1 MSKTVAVMLGDG
13 FEPVEVVAPVDAMRR
28 AGLDV
33 TLISVS
39 NDLDVEAAQDITLK
53 ADRIVSDVDLMDFD
67 MIMVP
72 GGSGGVEN
80 LSKCEPLKTALVNYM
95 KEGKWVASICAGPTI
110 LANLGLLEGYSAT
123 CYPGAQTNFPE
134 GVYRELCVIT
144 DRNLITASGP
154 GFALEFGKAIVEAL
168 VGKDKAN
175 EVASGMLFDL
185 K

>member
-1 MSKTVAVMLGDG
+1 MNKTVAVMLGDG

-33 TLISVS
+33 TLVSVS
-39 NDLDVEAAQDITLK
+39 NSLDVEAAQDITVK
-53 ADRIVSDVDLMDFD
+53 ADRVVSDVDLMDFD

-72 GGSGGVEN
+72 GGSVGVEN
-80 LSKCEPLKTALVNYM
+80 LSKCEPMKQALIKFMN
-95 KEGKWVASICAGPTI
+95 EGKWVASICAGPTI
-110 LANLGLLEGYSAT
+110 LANLGLLDGYTAT
-123 CYPGAQTNFPE
+123 CYPGAQTNFPQ
-134 GVYRELCVIT
+134 GTYRELCVIA

-168 VGKDKAN
+168 VGEAKAN

>member
-39 NDLDVEAAQDITLK
+39 NDLDVEAAQDIILK

-80 LSKCEPLKTALVNYM
+80 LSKCEPLNDALVAYM
-95 KEGKWVASICAGPTI
+95 KEGKWIASICAGPTI
-110 LANLGLLEGYSAT
+110 LANLGLLEGYTAT

-134 GVYRELCVIT
+134 GTYRELCVIQ

-154 GFALEFGKAIVEAL
+154 GFALEFGKFIVEAL
-168 VGKDKAN
+168 VGEDQAN